1 MRKITGDLG
10 LVGIANLLQLLS
22 SSQAQGRLS
31 IASGSAQKVIGFAN
45 DGIRLLQG
53 VHRTNPLGEIL
64 LRTRKITLAQLEDLL
79 KEQRASRKRLGDL
92 AAERGIISQ
101 QALETALR
109 EQVAEEIYDLFTW
122 AEAVFEFAE
131 TDEPLDSATLSP
143 LSSVILDANVVS
155 IMIEAARRLA
165 ELARIR
171 EVLTDFQLVVEQVE
185 IPLSID
191 DPGLDP
197 MAVEDLLPL
206 IDGARS
212 VEKIVEESLYPK
224 FTVLRTIYVLA
235 QRGIVKIRK
244 TRAGEEPK
252 TVIYRRAP
260 VVRNESGRPLTVLLV
275 SELITFRG
283 ALGFILRNAGY
294 DVRECSKWD
303 PKAADL
309 CRTCVNLI
317 LLDASIESE
326 DGLALCQ
333 QVRESSGIPFILL
346 SGNRGREAAANAVRS
361 GARYVLIKPIQENV
375 LLERIQSILNPS
387 SASAPS
393 SAKPADALG
402 ALDALDA

>member
-1 MRKITGDLG
+1 MRRITGDLG

-31 IASGSAQKVIGFAN
+31 IASGAAEKVIGFAL

-64 LRTRKITLAQLEDLL
+64 LRTRKITQGQLQDLL
-79 KEQRASRKRLGDL
+79 IEQRASRKRLGDL
-92 AAERGIISQ
+92 AAERGIITQ

-109 EQVAEEIYDLFTW
+109 EQAAEEIYDLFTW
-122 AEAVFEFAE
+122 SEAVFEFTE
-131 TDEPLDSATLSP
+131 TNEPLDPASLSP
-143 LSSVILDANVVS
+143 LASVVLDANVVS
-155 IMIEAARRLA
+155 IMIEAARRLD

-206 IDGARS
+206 IDGERS

-235 QRGIVKIRK
+235 QRGIVKIRR

-252 TVIYRRAP
+252 TVIYRPAHASRGTMD
-260 VVRNESGRPLTVLLV
+260 RTLTVLLI
-275 SELITFRG
+275 SELATFRG
-283 ALGFILRNAGY
+283 ALGFILRNSGY
-294 DVRECSKWD
+294 DVREASKWD
-303 PKAADL
+303 PHAAAL
-309 CRTCVNLI
+309 CKTCVNLI

-333 QVRESSGIPFILL
+333 QVRETSGIPFILL

-361 GARYVLIKPIQENV
+361 GARFVLIKPIQENV
-375 LLERIQSILNPS
+375 LLERIQSILNPPAPPS
-387 SASAPS
+387 PSASR
-393 SAKPADALG
+393 PADAFDTLG
-402 ALDALDA
+402 A

>member
-64 LRTRKITLAQLEDLL
+64 LRTRKITQAQLEDLL
-79 KEQRASRKRLGDL
+79 KEQRASRQRLGDL
-92 AAERGIISQ
+92 AAERGIITQ

-131 TDEPLDSATLSP
+131 ADEPLDPATLSP

-155 IMIEAARRLA
+155 IMIEAARRLD

-185 IPLSID
+185 IPLSIE

-197 MAVEDLLPL
+197 LAVEDLLPL
-206 IDGARS
+206 IDGART

-260 VVRNESGRPLTVLLV
+260 AARNASDRPLTVLLV

-294 DVRECSKWD
+294 DVREADKWD
-303 PKAADL
+303 PKAAAL
-309 CRTCVNLI
+309 CQACVNLI

-326 DGLALCQ
+326 DGLAVCQ
-333 QVRESSGIPFILL
+333 RVRESSGIPFILL

-361 GARYVLIKPIQENV
+361 GARFVLIKPIQENI
-375 LLERIQSILNPS
+375 LLERIQSILHPPS
-387 SASAPS
+387 PASS
-393 SAKPADALG
+393 KPAD
-402 ALDALDA
+402 ALDALDALGG